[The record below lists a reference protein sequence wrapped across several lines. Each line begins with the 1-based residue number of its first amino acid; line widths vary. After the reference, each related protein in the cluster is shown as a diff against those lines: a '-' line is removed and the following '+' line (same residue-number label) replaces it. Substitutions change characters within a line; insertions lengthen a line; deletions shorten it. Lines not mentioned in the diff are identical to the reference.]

1 MHEHV
6 LPNQDVVAPETI
18 VVDIA
23 DVVVV
28 VVVVVV
34 VIAPIHVP
42 FVCPF

>member
-6 LPNQDVVAPETI
+6 LPNQDVVAPET
-18 VVDIA
+18 VV
-23 DVVVV
+23 VVIGDVV

>member
-6 LPNQDVVAPETI
+6 LPNQDVVAPET
-18 VVDIA
+18 VVVVIA
-23 DVVVV
+23 DVV

>member
-6 LPNQDVVAPETI
+6 LPNQDVMAPESV

-23 DVVVV
+23 DVV